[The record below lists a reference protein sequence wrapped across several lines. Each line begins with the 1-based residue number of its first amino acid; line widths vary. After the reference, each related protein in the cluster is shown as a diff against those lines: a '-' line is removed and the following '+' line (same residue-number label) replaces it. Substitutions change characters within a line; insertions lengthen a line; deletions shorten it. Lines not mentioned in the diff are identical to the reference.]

1 MNNERHFHGTSHLG
15 KGGIDA
21 LVAANAGLPPIY
33 DWEFFDQLGHHLQ
46 YGMWLTEVQAE
57 RQGHYIGATR
67 SSKIMFPPGSLEYKL
82 VSQAMTAER
91 YGGVKGRK
99 VANAR
104 RQQIKRLLD
113 RRMTEDQAAERDR
126 QATITEARSAYN

>member
-33 DWEFFDQLGHHLQ
+33 DWEFFDALGHHLQ

-67 SSKIMFPPGSLEYKL
+67 SSKIMFPPGSLENKQPGSHTIQWNAVNMPSGIYFYKL
-82 VSQAMTAER
+82 QTGQYCETKKLVL
-91 YGGVKGRK
+91 
-99 VANAR
+99 
-104 RQQIKRLLD
+104 IK
-113 RRMTEDQAAERDR
+113 
-126 QATITEARSAYN
+126 